1 MAIVWPVRKSR
12 PDYSVT
18 GAVGAFERV
27 RDAGVTFPDVEA
39 ATRYDGSPVLKA
51 GGVFM
56 AAIATHTSAESDT
69 LVVRAEFET
78 RALLLE
84 DAPEAYYVTDY
95 YEPYPVVTGAAVAHR
110 PRRFARPAGGVVAAI
125 DGEGKK
131 TEKAELKFGPT
142 NDGSGR
148 GERI

>member
-39 ATRYDGSPVLKA
+39 ATRYDGAAVLKVR
-51 GGVFM
+51 GVFM
-56 AAIATHTSAESDT
+56 AAMATHPSAEPDT
-69 LVVRAEFET
+69 LVVRAEFDA

-84 DAPEAYYVTDY
+84 DAPDTYYVTDY
-95 YEPYPVVTGAAVAHR
+95 Y
-110 PRRFARPAGGVVAAI
+110 
-125 DGEGKK
+125 
-131 TEKAELKFGPT
+131 
-142 NDGSGR
+142 
-148 GERI
+148 